1 MYQDRQTQLI
11 AVFLLVRC
19 VSFGILQFALQRMRN
34 EKMDF
39 NQASYP
45 KYNTTISLVN
55 MWPYTGKYATVAC
68 RNERGATERKIDVS

>member
-45 KYNTTISLVN
+45 KYHITCQH
-55 MWPYTGKYATVAC
+55 VALH
-68 RNERGATERKIDVS
+68 RKICHSCVQK